1 MGLFIIVR
9 FKNLY
14 RAIMES
20 SRRISVVISYQEAP
34 EARKEIL
41 TQFVTSAVRYSVP
54 YQYCIV
60 FPLII

>member
-1 MGLFIIVR
+1 MGLFNIVR

-20 SRRISVVISYQEAP
+20 SRRIVVISYQEAP

>member
-20 SRRISVVISYQEAP
+20 SRRIVVISYQEAP

-54 YQYCIV
+54 YHYCIV

>member
-20 SRRISVVISYQEAP
+20 SRRIVVISYQEAP

-41 TQFVTSAVRYSVP
+41 TQSVTSAVRYSVP

>member
-20 SRRISVVISYQEAP
+20 SRRIVVISYQEAP

-41 TQFVTSAVRYSVP
+41 IQFVTSAVRQSVP

-60 FPLII
+60 LYFH

>member
-14 RAIMES
+14 RVIMES
-20 SRRISVVISYQEAP
+20 SRRIVVISYQEAP

>member
-20 SRRISVVISYQEAP
+20 SRRIVVISYQEAP

-41 TQFVTSAVRYSVP
+41 TQFVTSAVRYRVP

>member
-1 MGLFIIVR
+1 MGLFNIVR

-20 SRRISVVISYQEAP
+20 SRRIVVISYQEAP

-54 YQYCIV
+54 YQYCII

>member
-20 SRRISVVISYQEAP
+20 SRRIVVISYQEAP

-54 YQYCIV
+54 YQYCII

>member
-1 MGLFIIVR
+1 MRLFIIVR

-20 SRRISVVISYQEAP
+20 SRRIVVISYQEAP

>member
-1 MGLFIIVR
+1 MRLFIIVR

-20 SRRISVVISYQEAP
+20 SRRIVVISYQEAP
-34 EARKEIL
+34 EARKESL

-54 YQYCIV
+54 YQYCII

>member
-20 SRRISVVISYQEAP
+20 SRRIVVISYQEAP

-41 TQFVTSAVRYSVP
+41 IQFVTSAVR
-54 YQYCIV
+54 
-60 FPLII
+60 

>member
-20 SRRISVVISYQEAP
+20 SRRIVVISYQEAP

>member
-9 FKNLY
+9 FKNLF
-14 RAIMES
+14 RAIMEL
-20 SRRISVVISYQEAP
+20 SRRIVVISYQEAP

-60 FPLII
+60 LCFH

>member
-9 FKNLY
+9 FKNLF
-14 RAIMES
+14 RAIMEL
-20 SRRISVVISYQEAP
+20 SRRIVVISYQEAP

>member
-20 SRRISVVISYQEAP
+20 SRRIVVISYQEAP

-60 FPLII
+60 FPLVI